1 MKSRLIV
8 YSCLMVISVIRF
20 SYSLA
25 PKKVYS
31 IASTLNVRSEPSIK
45 GKVLGSIPYGKEVN
59 ILKKT
64 AIPYTSEGIKGFWV
78 KVSLKGNL
86 SGYIFSG
93 YLITVSPPPLKC
105 ESLEGYADKV
115 FRKVG
120 KPVKKVIGKTEE
132 GDEVLIRQKYSHN
145 IILDVYQGFEWH
157 QKVMIIKG
165 ITVREGFLIGRRCW
179 DKQFYNMP
187 FTPEPK
193 GNKVV
198 IDGRDAL
205 QFSVTRNNNGEVHI
219 SHMAL
224 P

>member
-64 AIPYTSEGIKGFWV
+64 VIPYTSEGIKGVWV

-86 SGYIFSG
+86 SGYIFNG
-93 YLITVSPPPLKC
+93 YLITVPPPPT
-105 ESLEGYADKV
+105 
-115 FRKVG
+115 VG
-120 KPVKKVIGKTEE
+120 
-132 GDEVLIRQKYSHN
+132 D
-145 IILDVYQGFEWH
+145 
-157 QKVMIIKG
+157 
-165 ITVREGFLIGRRCW
+165 
-179 DKQFYNMP
+179 
-187 FTPEPK
+187 
-193 GNKVV
+193 
-198 IDGRDAL
+198 
-205 QFSVTRNNNGEVHI
+205 SVSDMV
-219 SHMAL
+219 
-224 P
+224 